1 MVCRQCAGIEKFFDQ
16 REAERELRSY
26 RRRGPARTT
35 RMLLD
40 AVKSFGVEGCTV
52 LDVGGG
58 VGAIQLDLLKSGA
71 SSSLGVEASIAYIA
85 AAKEESALQGLADR
99 GAHRHG
105 DFVSMAPE
113 VEPADIV
120 TLDRVV
126 CCFDDVE
133 GLVGLSSEKAK
144 KLYGVV
150 YPRSN
155 WVFGAAFRFFNL
167 WLWLR
172 RSQFRVF
179 LHPTAKIDYLVSRS
193 GLERRFYAKTAIW
206 QVAVY
211 AR

>member
-26 RRRGPARTT
+26 RKRGPARTT

-40 AVKSFGVEGCTV
+40 ALKSFGVESCTV
-52 LDVGGG
+52 LDIGGG
-58 VGAIQLDLLKSGA
+58 VGAIQHDLLKSGA
-71 SSSLGVEASIAYIA
+71 SSSLGVEASMAYMA
-85 AAKEESALQGLADR
+85 TAKEESALLGLADR
-99 GAHRHG
+99 EAHRHG
-105 DFVSMAPE
+105 DFVSMAPGL
-113 VEPADIV
+113 EPADIV

-155 WVFGAAFRFFNL
+155 WVFAAAFRFFNL
-167 WLWLR
+167 WFWLR
-172 RSQFRVF
+172 RSKFRVY
-179 LHPTAKIDYLVSRS
+179 LHPTAKIDYLVGRS
-193 GLERRFYAKTAIW
+193 GLERRFYAKTALW

-211 AR
+211 VR

>member
-16 REAERELRSY
+16 READRELRTY
-26 RRRGPARTT
+26 RKRGPARTT

-40 AVKSFGVEGCTV
+40 ALKSFGVEGCTV

-58 VGAIQLDLLKSGA
+58 VGAIQHDLLTSGA
-71 SSSLGVEASIAYIA
+71 SSSLGVEASIAYMA
-85 AAKEESALQGLADR
+85 AAKEESALQGLAER
-99 GAHRHG
+99 EAYRHG
-105 DFVSMAPE
+105 DFVSMAPDL
-113 VEPADIV
+113 EPADIV
-120 TLDRVV
+120 TLDRVI

-155 WVFGAAFRFFNL
+155 WVFGAAFRIFNL

-179 LHPTAKIDYLVSRS
+179 LHSTAKVDYLVSRS

-211 AR
+211 VR

>member
-1 MVCRQCAGIEKFFDQ
+1 MACRQCAGIEKVFDQ
-16 REAERELRSY
+16 READRELRSY
-26 RRRGPARTT
+26 RKRGPARTT

-40 AVKSFGVEGCTV
+40 TLKSFGVEGCTV
-52 LDVGGG
+52 LDIGGG
-58 VGAIQLDLLKSGA
+58 VGAIQHDLLKSGA
-71 SSSLGVEASIAYIA
+71 SSSLGVEASIAYMA
-85 AAKEESALQGLADR
+85 AAKEESARQGLADR
-99 GAHRHG
+99 EAHRHS
-105 DFVSMAPE
+105 DFVSVALE

-155 WVFGAAFRFFNL
+155 WVFGAAFRIFNL

-172 RSQFRVF
+172 RSHFRVF
-179 LHPTAKIDYLVSRS
+179 LHSTAKVDYLVSRS

-211 AR
+211 VR